1 MMTIALGI
9 VLAFIVLNVIVLILE
24 YPKIILGILFYAAL
38 AIALA
43 IWYLIR

>member
-1 MMTIALGI
+1 MMAIALGI
-9 VLAFIVLNVIVLILE
+9 VLAFIILSMIVLILE
-24 YPKIILGILFYAAL
+24 YPKVFLGMLFYTAL